1 MNMLIGGRS
10 EFLHPK
16 MIIQV
21 GAHLI
26 RKLSAVQ
33 GVGAGGILALSEIIL
48 SDLVPLHERGVYQGM
63 IGFVWSIACT
73 LGPPVVGT
81 LCHYQLI
88 SPDGAVQGGAFASRT
103 DWTWRG
109 LFCKTLLSY
118 SLHSFS

>member
-1 MNMLIGGRS
+1 MDMLIGGRS
-10 EFLHPK
+10 EFCILK

-26 RKLSAVQ
+26 SNLSAVQ
-33 GVGAGGILALSEIIL
+33 GAGAGGILALTEIIL
-48 SDLVPLHERGVYQGM
+48 SDLVPLHERGLYQGM
-63 IGFVWSIACT
+63 IGSVWSVACT

-81 LCHYQLI
+81 LCHYLLI
-88 SPDGAVQGGAFASRT
+88 SPDSAVQGGAFASRK